1 MIAAPLDDH
10 TPILG
15 TLTARQRQ
23 VLTHVANGRTNAQI
37 GSRLGL
43 SPFTINRHLAEI
55 FHALG
60 ARDRANAVAL
70 ALLSGDL
77 TRDDIHPPQRAA
89 RRKNR

>member
-1 MIAAPLDDH
+1 MNL
-10 TPILG
+10 TPTLG

-23 VLTHVANGRTNAQI
+23 VLTHVANGHTNAQA
-37 GSRLGL
+37 GRQLGL
-43 SPFTINRHLAEI
+43 SPFTINRHLSEI
-55 FHALG
+55 FHTLG

-77 TRDDIHPPQRAA
+77 TRDDIHPPQPAA